1 MDREE
6 DIKILREIAEDL
18 ERTADNASYKISR
31 LLPRNGARAAEELE
45 MMRKVHRRLLR
56 KRLAVNNAIAA
67 YLAED
72 DQQG

>member
-1 MDREE
+1 MDRDE
-6 DIKILREIAEDL
+6 DIQILRELADDL

-31 LLPRNGARAAEELE
+31 LLTRNGARAAEELE

-67 YLAED
+67 YLEE
-72 DQQG
+72 GE